1 MSCSDIEPMFTHAQT
16 LSCKE
21 IQPNIYEVK
30 LAYNPSVK
38 SEKDGIVHLVEPGQF
53 FMLRREPSQ
62 VLLARPISVYWAEV
76 VDQQWQVTF
85 LILLKGQGTQ

>member
-1 MSCSDIEPMFTHAQT
+1 MSCSAIEPVFTHAQT

-38 SEKDGIVHLVEPGQF
+38 SEKDGTVHLVEPGQF

-85 LILLKGQGTQ
+85 LILL